1 MGWKQWLTF
10 TTFSAAQNDKMS
22 TPASSISTIATTEY
36 ATLVLSVEV
45 VAWSRQK
52 ARVIRI
58 RMIDGSFLDVRVT
71 NSGDYSYHWEHRMT
85 DGGIHRWDN
94 APHHS
99 QVSTHPHHLH
109 DGNEATIVESALP
122 ATSVDADIRYVL
134 SFISN
139 LIRSDARRR

>member
-1 MGWKQWLTF
+1 M
-10 TTFSAAQNDKMS
+10 SAP
-22 TPASSISTIATTEY
+22 TSSITAIATTEY
-36 ATLVLSVEV
+36 AALVRSVEV

-52 ARVIRI
+52 ARLIRI
-58 RMIDGSFLDVRVT
+58 RIIDGSYLDVRVT

-99 QVSTHPHHLH
+99 HVSTHPHHLH

-122 ATSVDADIRYVL
+122 ATSVDDDIRYVL
-134 SFISN
+134 SFISSVI
-139 LIRSDARRR
+139 LSDARRT